1 MPRPFWS
8 GQVQISLV
16 SFGIQL
22 FPATEAASEIHFH
35 QLSRKTGE
43 RIHHQNVSS
52 PDGDG
57 EALDKDEIV
66 KGYEYSKG
74 EYVMIEPG
82 EIENLRIPSHKI
94 FQVAQF
100 ISRDELPPEF
110 FEKPYFVV
118 PQKPEHAEAFAV
130 VRKAMQSDNKVALGK
145 IAFGGREHLLAL
157 AAPDD
162 DKHPGM
168 MAYTLRYATELRDS
182 TQYFRDIKPQTIEKD
197 QLQLAQELIQRKTAP
212 FKPEQFTDEYEAAL
226 KALVEAKVNNMP
238 LPQEEAAPKSGKV
251 INLMDALRKSLG
263 NAEAAPVPATGKK
276 KPSKSVTA
284 PLFPE
289 QEERS
294 THEHAAV
301 LEAMTRG
308 DAHAARGLAEAHVLT
323 AGEALGDWLAT
334 RAAHPRPGAPSA

>member
-35 QLSRKTGE
+35 QLNRKTGE

-52 PDGDG
+52 PDDG

-82 EIENLRIPSHKI
+82 EIENLRIPSRKVL
-94 FQVAQF
+94 QVAQF
-100 ISRDELPPEF
+100 ISRDELSPEF

-118 PQKPEHAEAFAV
+118 PEKPEHAEAFAV
-130 VRKAMQSDNKVALGK
+130 VRKAMQSGNKVALGK

-157 AAPDD
+157 AAPEEE
-162 DKHPGM
+162 KHPGM
-168 MAYTLRYATELRDS
+168 MAYTLRYAAELRDP
-182 TQYFRDIKPQTIEKD
+182 TQYFRDIQPQTIEKD

-226 KALVEAKVNNMP
+226 RALIDAKVKHAPIPKGEP
-238 LPQEEAAPKSGKV
+238 LAKSPKV
-251 INLMDALRKSLG
+251 VNLMDALRKSIQSDPSDVPSPRTISSRTISSKTSSKKPPSRP
-263 NAEAAPVPATGKK
+263 AKSAAARRGLTLVGAKKTSTRASKSTGKR
-276 KPSKSVTA
+276 KSA
-284 PLFPE
+284 
-289 QEERS
+289 
-294 THEHAAV
+294 
-301 LEAMTRG
+301 
-308 DAHAARGLAEAHVLT
+308 
-323 AGEALGDWLAT
+323 
-334 RAAHPRPGAPSA
+334 